1 MFFFC
6 TKNALAIVPSSSKSE
21 EEEGGEAERGGW
33 DICPRDDGQRGASCY
48 VNSAR
53 AKMKIFSTLYSNY
66 LFPQNKVVVVS
77 ESKGRERERERD
89 KRERS
94 DVDWSEDARA
104 EKTERGERCVG
115 FDCEVR

>member
-1 MFFFC
+1 
-6 TKNALAIVPSSSKSE
+6 
-21 EEEGGEAERGGW
+21 
-33 DICPRDDGQRGASCY
+33 
-48 VNSAR
+48 
-53 AKMKIFSTLYSNY
+53 
-66 LFPQNKVVVVS
+66 VVVVS
-77 ESKGRERERERD
+77 ESERKRERERERD

>member
-1 MFFFC
+1 
-6 TKNALAIVPSSSKSE
+6 
-21 EEEGGEAERGGW
+21 
-33 DICPRDDGQRGASCY
+33 
-48 VNSAR
+48 
-53 AKMKIFSTLYSNY
+53 MKIFSTLYSNY

-104 EKTERGERCVG
+104 EKTKRGERCVG